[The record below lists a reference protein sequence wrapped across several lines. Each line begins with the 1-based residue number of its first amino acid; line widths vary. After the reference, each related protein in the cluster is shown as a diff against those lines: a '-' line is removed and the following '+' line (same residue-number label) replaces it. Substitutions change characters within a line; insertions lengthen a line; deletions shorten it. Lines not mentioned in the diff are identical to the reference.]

1 VKVAYV
7 SLGCPK
13 NVFDL
18 ETILGG
24 LDGIEIV
31 EDSYQADATII
42 NTCAFIT
49 SAKQES
55 IDAIFDIVQIKQ
67 ELPKHKI
74 LVTGCLPQ
82 RYRDELAKE
91 IPEVDA
97 FFPFTDV
104 QATLAGIRQFFH
116 AHNCEAVG
124 RKLITP
130 SHYAYLRIAEGCDNR
145 CSYCAIPLIKGDYKS
160 RPKAEILEEAHRLV
174 ESGVRELVLVAQDTT
189 YYGWEQGEKYALANL
204 LRALNEI
211 PALKWIRLM
220 YTHPAHWTKRL
231 IEAVAEL
238 DKVVK
243 YIDLPTQ
250 HASKRLLR
258 QMGRKISRARI
269 ESLINELRSDIHG
282 LALRT
287 SLIVGFPGETDEDF
301 AELLQF
307 VSDMR
312 FERLGV
318 FTYSHEEGTR
328 AFKMEDNV
336 SEDTKLLRQQEI
348 MELQAEIAAKQ
359 NRKLLGKT
367 VEIVIDEADPEGKRS
382 FGRTQWDAPEID
394 GTVILPEE
402 LRVGCFVKATITS
415 ADTYDLFAATA
426 E

>member
-13 NVFDL
+13 NVVDL

-269 ESLINELRSDIHG
+269 ESLINELRSDIPG
-282 LALRT
+282 SALRT

-367 VEIVIDEADPEGKRS
+367 VEIVIDEADPGGKRS

-415 ADTYDLFAATA
+415 ADTYDLFAAMA